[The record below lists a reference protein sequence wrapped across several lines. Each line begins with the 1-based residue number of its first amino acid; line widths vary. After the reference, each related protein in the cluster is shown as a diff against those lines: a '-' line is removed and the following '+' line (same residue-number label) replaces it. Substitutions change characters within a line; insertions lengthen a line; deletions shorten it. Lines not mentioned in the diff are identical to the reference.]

1 MKNPTFFFF
10 WGGGLMKNQYRGEN
24 CLKRGG
30 LGQFCQFRGAWQER
44 EGVVLRGGGLMHTM
58 IYQDYIYHFKFYA

>member
-1 MKNPTFFFF
+1 
-10 WGGGLMKNQYRGEN
+10 MKNQYRGEN

-44 EGVVLRGGGLMHTM
+44 EGGVLRGGGVDAHYDISRL
-58 IYQDYIYHFKFYA
+58 YIPL